1 MQPQATICLGQQ
13 GPWPRADQGRVGLG
27 ARSGQGWREVGTGP
41 GDDFGNKQDQVAL
54 ASDPGG
60 DCLAQRVRDKLGS

>member
-1 MQPQATICLGQQ
+1 M
-13 GPWPRADQGRVGLG
+13 GLG
-27 ARSGQGWREVGTGP
+27 AAEGGEKRAGP

-60 DCLAQRVRDKLGS
+60 DCLAQRVRDRLGS